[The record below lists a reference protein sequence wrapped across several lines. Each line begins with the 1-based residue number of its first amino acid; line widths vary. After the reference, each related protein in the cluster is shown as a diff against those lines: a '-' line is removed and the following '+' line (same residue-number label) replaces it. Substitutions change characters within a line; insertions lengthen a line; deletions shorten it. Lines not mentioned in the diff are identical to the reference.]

1 MKGPKRI
8 IRVLGLAALW
18 LAVLVLVVTAAGA
31 YWVFTSVPDADGTM
45 EAAGLEEA
53 VDIVR
58 DARGV
63 PHIYAGSAADAT
75 LALGFVH
82 AQDRLWQMEMMR
94 RLGAG
99 RLAEVLG
106 PRALPMDRF
115 MRVLGLNRLTER
127 QYARMD
133 PQVRRALVSYAAG
146 VNAWI
151 EGHKGAL
158 PPEFLL
164 LRYAPEPWR
173 PTDSLLWARLMALRL
188 SANRRDEILRA
199 RLAGR
204 LAPERIAEMW
214 PPYPAGGPVTVED
227 LAGLYKGLPVDGLAA
242 LEPAGT
248 PRGASNAWAV
258 AGTRT
263 QSGKPIL
270 ANDPHLG
277 FAAPVMWYLARIVA
291 PGLEIAGA
299 TAPGVPVMLLGHNRR
314 IAWGMTS
321 THGDVEDLFVE
332 RLDPE
337 DGGRYMTPGGY
348 RPLALRDEV
357 IAVRGSGDVVL
368 KVRETRHG
376 PVISDAP
383 GGARAVAGEGR
394 VLALAATALGED
406 DRTVRALYRLNRAGD
421 WEGFVAAM
429 KDFHAPQMNVVYAD
443 SEGNIGFYAAGRVPL
458 RRSGEGRVPSR
469 GWTGEG
475 DWVGFV
481 PFAELPRAFN
491 PEKGRIVTANNKVA
505 AAGYPHYISDHWAP
519 PYRARRILELL
530 DGGPQSL
537 DSTADIQRD
546 HLSPMARHLLPLMLA
561 IDPAGQRERRVLAL
575 LGNWDGVMSRHR
587 PEPLIFAAWM
597 RELNRAVYADELG
610 KLFPS
615 FWGFRPSFIAFVLTR
630 RREWCDDVRTSP
642 VEDCESRIAAALEA
656 ALDQLSERFGDRF
669 EDWRWGDMHKARFRH
684 RIFTGLP
691 LLGGLADLAIA
702 TDGGS
707 YTVNRG
713 ASRIAD
719 PEHPFAH
726 VHGPGYRAIY
736 DLSDL
741 AQSRFMIATGQSGNP
756 LSSHYGDLL
765 RDWRDGR
772 YMRLGLK
779 RGDLEAAAEGVF
791 RLVPPAPPATQ

>member
-18 LAVLVLVVTAAGA
+18 VAVLLLVVTAAGA

-63 PHIYAGSAADAT
+63 PHIYAASAADAT
-75 LALGFVH
+75 VALGFVH

-133 PQVRRALVSYAAG
+133 PEVRRALVSYAAG

-151 EGHKGAL
+151 EGHEGAL

-188 SANRRDEILRA
+188 SSNRRDEILRA

-214 PPYPAGGPVTVED
+214 PPYPAGGPVTAED
-227 LAGLYKGLPVDGLAA
+227 LAGLYTGLPLDGLAA

-263 QSGKPIL
+263 ASGKPIL

-277 FAAPVMWYLARIVA
+277 FGAPVMWYLARIVA
-291 PGLEIAGA
+291 PGLEVAGA
-299 TAPGVPVMLLGHNRR
+299 TAPGVPFMLLGHNRR
-314 IAWGMTS
+314 IAWGMSS

-337 DGGRYMTPGGY
+337 DGGRYMTPAGY
-348 RPLALRDEV
+348 RPLAMRDEV
-357 IAVRGSGDVVL
+357 IAVRDADDMVL

-383 GGARAVAGEGR
+383 GGVPGVAGEGR
-394 VLALAATALGED
+394 VLALAATALDED
-406 DRTVRALYRLNRAGD
+406 DRTVQALYRLNRAGG
-421 WEGFVAAM
+421 WEAFVAAM

-443 SEGNIGFYAAGRVPL
+443 SEGNIGFYAAGRVPM

-481 PFAELPRAFN
+481 PFTGLPRAFN
-491 PEKGRIVTANNKVA
+491 PGKGRIVNANNKVA
-505 AAGYPHYISDHWAP
+505 PAGYPHFISDHWAP
-519 PYRARRILELL
+519 PYRARRILDLL
-530 DGGPQSL
+530 DGGSQSL
-537 DSTADIQRD
+537 DTTADIQRD
-546 HLSPMARHLLPLMLA
+546 TLSLMARHLLPLMLD
-561 IDPAGQRERRVLAL
+561 IDPAGQRERRVLGFL
-575 LGNWDGVMSRHR
+575 RKWDRVMSRHR

-610 KLFPS
+610 TLFPS
-615 FWGFRPSFIAFVLTR
+615 FWGFRPGFTAFVLTR
-630 RREWCDDVRTSP
+630 RREWCDDIRTSP
-642 VEDCESRIAAALEA
+642 VEDCKSRIAAALEA
-656 ALDQLSERFGDRF
+656 ALDQLAERFGERF
-669 EDWRWGDMHKARFRH
+669 EDWRWGDMHRARFRH

-691 LLGGLADLAIA
+691 VLGRFADLAIA
-702 TDGGS
+702 TDGGGF
-707 YTVNRG
+707 TVNRG
-713 ASRIAD
+713 ASRVAD

-726 VHGPGYRAIY
+726 IHGPGYRAIY

-791 RLVPPAPPATQ
+791 RLVPPAPRATQ

>member
-8 IRVLGLAALW
+8 IRAVGLAALW
-18 LAVLVLVVTAAGA
+18 LSVLLLVVSAAGA
-31 YWVFTSVPDADGTM
+31 YWVFTSVPDADGSM
-45 EAAGLEEA
+45 EAAGLDDA

-58 DARGV
+58 DSRGV
-63 PHIYAGSAADAT
+63 PHIYAASAADAT

-106 PRALPMDRF
+106 RRALPMDRF

-127 QYARMD
+127 QYARLD
-133 PQVRRALVSYAAG
+133 PEVRRALASYAAG
-146 VNAWI
+146 VNTWI

-164 LRYAPEPWR
+164 LRFAPEPWR

-188 SANRRDEILRA
+188 SSNRRDEILRA

-214 PPYPAGGPVTVED
+214 PPYHAGGPVTAED
-227 LAGLYKGLPVDGLAA
+227 LAGLYEGLPLDGLAA

-248 PRGASNAWAV
+248 PLGASNAWAV

-263 QSGKPIL
+263 ASGKPIL

-277 FAAPVMWYLARIVA
+277 FAAPIPWYLVRIVA
-291 PGLEIAGA
+291 PGLEVAGA
-299 TAPGVPVMLLGHNRR
+299 TAPGVPVVLLGHNRR

-337 DGGRYMTPGGY
+337 DSGRYMTPGGY
-348 RPLALRDEV
+348 RPLVLREEV
-357 IAVRGSGDVVL
+357 IRVRDADDVVL
-368 KVRETRHG
+368 KVRRTRHG

-383 GGARAVAGEGR
+383 GGAPDVAGEGR
-394 VLALAATALGED
+394 VLVLASTALDED
-406 DRTVRALYRLNRAGD
+406 DRTVRALYRLNRAGG
-421 WEGFVAAM
+421 WEAFVAAM
-429 KDFHAPQMNVVYAD
+429 KDFHAPQMNVLYAD
-443 SEGNIGFYAAGRVPL
+443 SQGNIGFYTAGRVPM
-458 RRSGEGRVPSR
+458 RGSGRGRVPSR

-491 PEKGRIVTANNKVA
+491 PGKGRIVNANNKVA
-505 AAGYPHYISDHWAP
+505 PDGYPHFISDHWAP
-519 PYRARRILELL
+519 PYRARRILDLL

-537 DSTADIQRD
+537 DTTADIQRD
-546 HLSPMARHLLPLMLA
+546 TLSLMARHLLPLILD
-561 IDPAGQRERRVLAL
+561 IDPAGDRERRVLGL
-575 LGNWDGVMSRHR
+575 LRAWDGGMARHR
-587 PEPLIFAAWM
+587 PEPLILAAWM

-610 KLFPS
+610 TLFPG
-615 FWGFRPSFIAFVLTR
+615 FWGFRPGFTAFVLTR
-630 RREWCDDVRTSP
+630 RREWCDDIRTSP
-642 VEDCESRIAAALEA
+642 VEDCKSCIAAALEA
-656 ALDQLSERFGDRF
+656 ALDQLAGRFGEGF
-669 EDWRWGDMHKARFRH
+669 EDWRWGAMHRAQFRH
-684 RIFTGLP
+684 RIFTGQP
-691 LLGGLADLAIA
+691 VLGRIADLAIA
-702 TDGGS
+702 TDGGA

-713 ASRIAD
+713 ASRVAD
-719 PEHPFAH
+719 PDSPFADI
-726 VHGPGYRAIY
+726 HGPGYRAIY

-741 AQSRFMIATGQSGNP
+741 TQSRFMIATGQSGNP

-779 RGDLEAAAEGVF
+779 RRDLEAVAEGVF

>member
-106 PRALPMDRF
+106 PRALPRDRF

-133 PQVRRALVSYAAG
+133 AEVRQALLSYAAG

-188 SANRRDEILRA
+188 SSNRRDEILRA

-214 PPYPAGGPVTVED
+214 PPYPAGGPVTAED
-227 LAGLYKGLPVDGLAA
+227 LAGLYTGLPVDGLAA

-291 PGLEIAGA
+291 PGLEITGA
-299 TAPGVPVMLLGHNRR
+299 TAPGVPFMLLGHNRR
-314 IAWGMTS
+314 IAWGMTG

-348 RPLALRDEV
+348 RPLAMRDEV
-357 IAVRGSGDVVL
+357 IAVRDADDVVL
-368 KVRETRHG
+368 KVRGTRHG

-383 GGARAVAGEGR
+383 GGVPGVAGEGR
-394 VLALAATALGED
+394 VLALAATALDQD
-406 DRTVRALYRLNRAGD
+406 DRTVQALYRLNRAGG
-421 WEGFVAAM
+421 WEAFVAAM

-443 SEGNIGFYAAGRVPL
+443 TEGNIGFYAAGRVPM
-458 RRSGEGRVPSR
+458 RRSGQGRVPSR

-491 PEKGRIVTANNKVA
+491 PGKGRIVNANNKVA
-505 AAGYPHYISDHWAP
+505 PAAYPHFISDHWAP
-519 PYRARRILELL
+519 PYRARRILDLL

-537 DSTADIQRD
+537 DTTADIQRD
-546 HLSPMARHLLPLMLA
+546 TLSLMARHLLPLMLD
-561 IDPAGQRERRVLAL
+561 IDPAGHRERRVLGFLRA
-575 LGNWDGVMSRHR
+575 WDGVMSRHR

-597 RELNRAVYADELG
+597 RELNRAIYADELG
-610 KLFPS
+610 TLFPG
-615 FWGFRPSFIAFVLTR
+615 FWGFRPGFTAFVLTR
-630 RREWCDDVRTSP
+630 RREWCDDIRTSP
-642 VEDCESRIAAALEA
+642 VEDCKSRIAAALEA
-656 ALDQLSERFGDRF
+656 ALDQLAERFGEGF
-669 EDWRWGDMHKARFRH
+669 EDWRWGDMHRARFRH

-691 LLGGLADLAIA
+691 VLGRFADLEIA
-702 TDGGS
+702 TDGGG

-713 ASRIAD
+713 ASRVAD
-719 PEHPFAH
+719 PENPFADI
-726 VHGPGYRAIY
+726 HGPGYRAIY

-756 LSSHYGDLL
+756 LSPHYGDLL